1 MLILG
6 IDPGATTGWVIYD
19 TEAKRVVDCGTFERW
34 RCADMANA
42 MDCNRVEYVVIESV
56 VPAHGGIYPQTVEA
70 ALIQGHLEEFIE
82 CRLVN
87 APHRMTRGDIRKTL
101 SAAVHRDPVVVNDKT
116 AWQALTI
123 LHGPGS
129 DKRTTKKG
137 GPGGCIGD
145 VMSHERAALAAAV
158 AWAIAN
164 GHWKAN

>member
-1 MLILG
+1 MLILA
-6 IDPGATTGWVIYD
+6 IDPGASTGWCLYD
-19 TEAKRVVDCGTFERW
+19 TEGKRVVDCGTFERW
-34 RCADMANA
+34 HCADMANA
-42 MDCNRVEYVVIESV
+42 IGRNRVEYVVIESV
-56 VPAHGGIYPQTVEA
+56 VPARGGIYPQTVEA

-87 APHRMTRGDIRKTL
+87 QPQRMTRGDIRKTL

-123 LHGPGS
+123 LHGDGS
-129 DKRTTKKG
+129 DRRTTKKG

-164 GHWKAN
+164 GQWKP

>member
-6 IDPGATTGWVIYD
+6 LDPGATTGWCLYD
-19 TEAKRVVDCGTFERW
+19 TEGRRVIDCGTFERW
-34 RCADMANA
+34 YCADMANA
-42 MDCNRVEYVVIESV
+42 ISRNKVEHVIIESV
-56 VPAHGGIYPQTVEA
+56 VPARGGIYPQTVEA

-101 SAAVHRDPVVVNDKT
+101 STAVHRDPVVVNDKT
-116 AWQALTI
+116 AWQALAI

-129 DKRTTKKG
+129 DRRTTKKG
-137 GPGGCIGD
+137 GPGGSIGD
-145 VMSHERAALAAAV
+145 VASHERAALAVTV

-164 GHWKAN
+164 GHWEP